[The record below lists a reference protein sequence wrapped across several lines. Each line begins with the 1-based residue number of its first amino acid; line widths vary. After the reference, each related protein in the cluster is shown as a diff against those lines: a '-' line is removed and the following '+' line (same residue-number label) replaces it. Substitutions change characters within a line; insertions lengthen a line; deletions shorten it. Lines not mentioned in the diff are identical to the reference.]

1 VSEGEPW
8 VFGDFCGSAGWVGVG
23 RVEAVV
29 TGLGAIEVVEA
40 SELVVEAADV
50 APVVEEVVP
59 VEASQDTTASAAEI
73 AIGSRK
79 GLRIG

>member
-1 VSEGEPW
+1 M
-8 VFGDFCGSAGWVGVG
+8 
-23 RVEAVV
+23 V

-40 SELVVEAADV
+40 IELVVEAGVVPVVDDV
-50 APVVEEVVP
+50 AP

>member
-1 VSEGEPW
+1 MEG
-8 VFGDFCGSAGWVGVG
+8 
-23 RVEAVV
+23 
-29 TGLGAIEVVEA
+29 
-40 SELVVEAADV
+40 VEAADV
-50 APVVEEVVP
+50 TP